1 MEVMLSQYQA
11 VVLNRAIQIFGTRKI
26 GRTTLI
32 DDAYVLQ
39 KQLAEWISVNTPKT
53 GNSALASAVT
63 AAARLAF
70 NKAINDNGSSTPTRK
85 FGDTPDDASDDTSDD
100 IVIGGGLGM
109 LGGGDGAFGPTDST
123 GGTGTTSSD
132 APDSDSNSGNGTT
145 SSGGTTQSDAP
156 GSNFGE

>member
-63 AAARLAF
+63 TAARLAF
-70 NKAINDNGSSTPTRK
+70 NKAINDNGSSTPPPDN
-85 FGDTPDDASDDTSDD
+85 FGDATDDTTDDTSDDTSDD

-123 GGTGTTSSD
+123 GGDGTTSSD
-132 APDSDSNSGNGTT
+132 APDSDSN
-145 SSGGTTQSDAP
+145 
-156 GSNFGE
+156 FG